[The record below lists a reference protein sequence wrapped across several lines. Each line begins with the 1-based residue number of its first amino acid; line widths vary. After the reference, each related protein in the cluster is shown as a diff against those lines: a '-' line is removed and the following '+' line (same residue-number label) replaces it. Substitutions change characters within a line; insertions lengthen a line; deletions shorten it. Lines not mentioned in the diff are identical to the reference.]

1 MRQRTQGGVGWEGRW
16 RPSPFEAA
24 DCPCKSPRLP
34 KLLESWCNHRDHLGT
49 RAQPPFI
56 VLEPQSNP
64 RNDLGDLGVHFGDAT
79 KGWKGA
85 QGQGGRFLAATQLG
99 LGTKSNPSLWAVS
112 WLFREAEWE
121 AVVTPGA
128 ENSCMFSYLGS
139 AEMGRR
145 RDSNKDVFS
154 FLDITQDRKRVS
166 LRPVWLP
173 AVEKSLGFKCL
184 HIASILPKTRVY

>member
-1 MRQRTQGGVGWEGRW
+1 MQSKVLRATAPSIPPVKRPPCFRHSHIEGSVRQRTQGGVGWEGRW

-79 KGWKGA
+79 KGWKEELRARVCVWGWE
-85 QGQGGRFLAATQLG
+85 GRFLAATQLG
-99 LGTKSNPSLWAVS
+99 LGT
-112 WLFREAEWE
+112 
-121 AVVTPGA
+121 
-128 ENSCMFSYLGS
+128 
-139 AEMGRR
+139 
-145 RDSNKDVFS
+145 
-154 FLDITQDRKRVS
+154 
-166 LRPVWLP
+166 
-173 AVEKSLGFKCL
+173 
-184 HIASILPKTRVY
+184 